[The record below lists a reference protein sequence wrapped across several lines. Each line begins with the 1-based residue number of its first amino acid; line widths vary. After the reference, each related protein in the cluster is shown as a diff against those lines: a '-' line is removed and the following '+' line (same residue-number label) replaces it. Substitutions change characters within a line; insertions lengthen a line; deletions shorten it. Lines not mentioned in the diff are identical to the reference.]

1 MGSGRLGTWNIALG
15 ETNSAANFSLAVLMN
30 SVKRC
35 MTALFASIV
44 IGHPHRT
51 WISRQ
56 HNSSQVLIV
65 TGHESDYPSEDYWR
79 DGFTDY
85 ASAWHD

>member
-1 MGSGRLGTWNIALG
+1 MASGRPGTWNIALG
-15 ETNSAANFSLAVLMN
+15 ETNSVANFSLAVLMN

-51 WISRQ
+51 
-56 HNSSQVLIV
+56 
-65 TGHESDYPSEDYWR
+65 
-79 DGFTDY
+79 
-85 ASAWHD
+85 

>member
-1 MGSGRLGTWNIALG
+1 LG
-15 ETNSAANFSLAVLMN
+15 ETNSVANFSLAVLMN

-51 WISRQ
+51 RISRQ
-56 HNSSQVLIV
+56 HNSSQVLINAV
-65 TGHESDYPSEDYWR
+65 TGHVPIREFSLNFYLSGSTLPRPY
-79 DGFTDY
+79 Y
-85 ASAWHD
+85 V